1 MAGRDV
7 VLPPNFRLKN
17 GPRHNRCSAAK
28 LRQAS
33 KGGGGRG
40 GGKGGGQ
47 GGGKGGGKGGGGKGG
62 GKGGGSGGRGR
73 GRGGW

>member
-28 LRQAS
+28 PRQAS

-40 GGKGGGQ
+40 GGRGNGGRRGEAATYTAGGGEAPQ
-47 GGGKGGGKGGGGKGG
+47 
-62 GKGGGSGGRGR
+62 RC
-73 GRGGW
+73 